1 MAMENE
7 PLISD
12 FPGYK
17 PPFIRSFRCHVW
29 LPEGIGTTPIGMYYQ
44 IEVLYIY
51 WLGKHNI
58 IGLMCIY
65 IYMPIHISIYTYI
78 HIFIYI
84 YIYIYKYLYIYIYIY
99 LDLYIYVYIYIYI
112 SNMSFSTYPAR
123 MQNRGIDSSCLFPS
137 LGWSFDSIASIFSQA
152 QAVDPVDMYE
162 VQVRRRWPQNRK
174 KIMNHGHRNSEF
186 SQ

>member
-65 IYMPIHISIYTYI
+65 IYAYTYI
-78 HIFIYI
+78 YIYIYTYI
-84 YIYIYKYLYIYIYIY
+84 YIYIYKCIYIYIH
-99 LDLYIYVYIYIYI
+99 I

>member
-65 IYMPIHISIYTYI
+65 IYICLYIYLYI
-78 HIFIYI
+78 HIYI
-84 YIYIYKYLYIYIYIY
+84 YLYIYINM
-99 LDLYIYVYIYIYI
+99 YIYIYTYIKYVFFNI
-112 SNMSFSTYPAR
+112 SSQDAEPRHRQQLPLPKPRLELWFHR
-123 MQNRGIDSSCLFPS
+123 VHLQPS
-137 LGWSFDSIASIFSQA
+137 ASGGSGGH
-152 QAVDPVDMYE
+152 
-162 VQVRRRWPQNRK
+162 VRSPSEASMTSKPEKNNEPWP
-174 KIMNHGHRNSEF
+174 
-186 SQ
+186 

>member
-65 IYMPIHISIYTYI
+65 IYMPIHRSIYTYI

-84 YIYIYKYLYIYIYIY
+84 YINMYIYIYIH
-99 LDLYIYVYIYIYI
+99 I